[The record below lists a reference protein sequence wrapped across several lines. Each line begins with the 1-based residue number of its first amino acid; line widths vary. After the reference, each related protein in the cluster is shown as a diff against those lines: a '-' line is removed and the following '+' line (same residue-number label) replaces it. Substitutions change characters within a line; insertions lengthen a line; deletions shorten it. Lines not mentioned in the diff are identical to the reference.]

1 MLQRTAGRPAPR
13 AAAWAPID
21 NGRGGGPGAW
31 VRGPTPAHYTAKR
44 PYAVTL
50 TAEAPV
56 YLTEKQRRVVSLR
69 DGHGLTSAEIARKL
83 GMKKQNVETC
93 YNRAKVKILERGP
106 PPSRDLQEA
115 CDEAFE
121 KVRGH
126 IDDKTLSQ
134 QAGEV
139 GWTAIWRLMN
149 DPDIWNRAS
158 ARDLAAISALMIDK
172 RQLLRGEP
180 TQIMRVED
188 FRKLDELGKVL
199 HEEMERRGMLV
210 DVTPEP
216 VADAPAKN
224 ANGGG
229 ADGAG

>member
-1 MLQRTAGRPAPR
+1 M
-13 AAAWAPID
+13 
-21 NGRGGGPGAW
+21 
-31 VRGPTPAHYTAKR
+31 
-44 PYAVTL
+44 TL
-50 TAEAPV
+50 PAEAPV

-69 DGHGLTSAEIARKL
+69 DGHGLTAAEIARKL

-93 YNRAKVKILERGP
+93 YNRAKVKILEAGP
-106 PPSRDLQEA
+106 PPTQDIQEA
-115 CDEAFE
+115 SVAALAAIRG
-121 KVRGH
+121 KV
-126 IDDKTLSQ
+126 DDKTLSQ
-134 QAGEV
+134 QAEEV
-139 GWTAIWRLMN
+139 GWMAIWRLLN
-149 DPDIWNRAS
+149 DPQVWNRAS

-180 TQIMRVED
+180 THVMRVED

-216 VADAPAKN
+216 GADAPAKN